1 MTPTIL
7 KSTQYGGKIF
17 QGVES
22 TVMVKKVDPRL
33 RDPASERPIIGLTDN
48 RLYRQANNSS
58 VSADRH
64 FHLSAIDP
72 INPDLGDKYCF
83 GQYLLIS
90 APIWQYGTQKSPR
103 LVINVVQIQVLLADS
118 LDIGRLKVYRPIA
131 AISVVYR

>member
-48 RLYRQANNSS
+48 RLYRQADNLS
-58 VSADRH
+58 VSADRQ
-64 FHLSAIDP
+64 FCLSAIDRYTWIWP
-72 INPDLGDKYCF
+72 ITIESAN
-83 GQYLLIS
+83 IS
-90 APIWQYGTQKSPR
+90 SYRHILVSIVPISHQDY
-103 LVINVVQIQVLLADS
+103 
-118 LDIGRLKVYRPIA
+118 
-131 AISVVYR
+131 